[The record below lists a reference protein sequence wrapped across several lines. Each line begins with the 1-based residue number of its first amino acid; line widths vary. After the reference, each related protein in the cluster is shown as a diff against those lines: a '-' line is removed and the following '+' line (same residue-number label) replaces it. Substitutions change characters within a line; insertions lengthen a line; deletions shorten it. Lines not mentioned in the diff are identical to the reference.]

1 MEFKKEYYL
10 VNEISKIKKMTAR
23 NVRAIIDKLDK
34 EKNNFMIRKS
44 NDGVWEVHH
53 LMLYN
58 FDRKREKD
66 NSYCALTIDPVFN
79 LSHKDINLMM
89 NYFFTTTSDPNIEIN
104 YVIDKKVSNGKNHIH
119 AYIKTKQQRKLI
131 PLINLCFSGSSYKLK
146 PVFDLEGWKS
156 YITKNG
162 AQIIALT

>member
-34 EKNNFMIRKS
+34 EKNDFMIRKS

-58 FDRKREKD
+58 FDRKREKIIVIVHLQ
-66 NSYCALTIDPVFN
+66 LTRYLI
-79 LSHKDINLMM
+79 
-89 NYFFTTTSDPNIEIN
+89 Y
-104 YVIDKKVSNGKNHIH
+104 HIR
-119 AYIKTKQQRKLI
+119 ILI
-131 PLINLCFSGSSYKLK
+131 
-146 PVFDLEGWKS
+146 
-156 YITKNG
+156 
-162 AQIIALT
+162 